1 MSKKSNSRKF
11 FSVSKAGKV
20 DVTSTIIGALDALDA
35 EEKKCHDLELQN
47 ENLTRENAS
56 LRTHHDP
63 KTRWEQEEKIAELS
77 KALKQAN
84 RNIEEVEKRWDE
96 TSEQDNFEAQRLQ
109 TVIDAIRG
117 ILTLAD

>member
-1 MSKKSNSRKF
+1 MSNPP
-11 FSVSKAGKV
+11 
-20 DVTSTIIGALDALDA
+20 DGASIYIA
-35 EEKKCHDLELQN
+35 EIAKLTLQN

-63 KTRWEQEEKIAELS
+63 QTRWEQEEKIAELS
-77 KALKQAN
+77 KKLKQAN
-84 RNIEEVEKRWDE
+84 YLVEQVEKRWDE
-96 TSEQDNFEAQRLQ
+96 TNEQDNLEAQRLQ